1 MNVFSEFRTLIL
13 CAFILLVAGCVT
25 TTPFTQTETVQ
36 EKSLLYI
43 FRPDSLLSRGSQVR
57 VDINDQT
64 KGVLINKS
72 YIAVQ
77 VDPGKNTVTLLVNDF
92 INNTL
97 DSMVLQTTGGTAYFI
112 KAEPGVFGAFSL
124 VVLDEET
131 GMREVSATDFY
142 QTN

>member
-1 MNVFSEFRTLIL
+1 MNVSEFRTLML
-13 CAFILLVAGCVT
+13 CVLILLVTGCIT
-25 TTPFTQTETVQ
+25 TTPFTKTEAVQ
-36 EKSLLYI
+36 GKSLLYV

-57 VDINDQT
+57 VDINDQA

-92 INNTL
+92 ISNTL
-97 DSMVLQTTGGTAYFI
+97 DSMVLQTTAGTTYFI

-124 VVLDEET
+124 VELDEET
-131 GMREVSATDFY
+131 GMREVSSTESY